1 MEDNMNER
9 VIEILEDIRPD
20 VDFEAENKLIDDDIL
35 DSFDIIAIV
44 QEFNEE
50 YDININPDDLE
61 AENFNDVKSMV
72 KLIHKL
78 QEEDF

>member
-1 MEDNMNER
+1 MNER

-20 VDFEAENKLIDDDIL
+20 VDFETENKLIDDDIL

-50 YDININPDDLE
+50 YDINIDPDDLE

-72 KLIHKL
+72 KLIQKL

>member
-1 MEDNMNER
+1 MNER

-20 VDFEAENKLIDDDIL
+20 VDFETENKLIDDDIL

-50 YDININPDDLE
+50 YDININSDDLE

-72 KLIHKL
+72 KLIQKL

>member
-1 MEDNMNER
+1 MNER
-9 VIEILEDIRPD
+9 VFEILEDIRPD

-50 YDININPDDLE
+50 YGININPDDLE

-72 KLIHKL
+72 KLIQKL
-78 QEEDF
+78 QEEDL

>member
-1 MEDNMNER
+1 MNER

-20 VDFEAENKLIDDDIL
+20 VDFEDENKLIDDDIL

>member
-1 MEDNMNER
+1 MNDR

-20 VDFEAENKLIDDDIL
+20 VDFEAENKLIYDDIL

>member
-1 MEDNMNER
+1 MNER
-9 VIEILEDIRPD
+9 VFEILEDIRPD

>member
-1 MEDNMNER
+1 MNER

-20 VDFEAENKLIDDDIL
+20 VDFEAENKLIDGDIL

>member
-1 MEDNMNER
+1 MNER

>member
-1 MEDNMNER
+1 MNER
-9 VIEILEDIRPD
+9 VFEILEDIRPD

-72 KLIHKL
+72 KLIQKL
-78 QEEDF
+78 QEEDL